1 MSDKA
6 GVQLTIERWVI
17 TVCRELKLPVESVD
31 DDIFDLGG
39 TSLTIMRIIAR
50 AEQDFGPE
58 VLTPDEIIEGS
69 TVTEIAS
76 TIRLNAG
83 KAVVAVDGE

>member
-6 GVQLTIERWVI
+6 GAQLTVERWVI